1 MDCVLIGV
9 VMGVMLLGLRWFVYL
24 QGPRKRLPPGPRPL
38 PIIGNIHQL
47 GKNQTETLRQLAKT
61 YGPLMSICIGSVY
74 TVVASTPEMAM
85 ELLQRHGQVFSG
97 RTVPH
102 AMDVGGFSK
111 FSIFFGPAG
120 KEWRD
125 KRKVCKEILFSER
138 CLEESEGL
146 RQEMLQKLVD
156 HVEGHCDR
164 RDVVNIHDVVFMAN
178 LNLLLT
184 TIFSI
189 TSPDTTMELMKIMK
203 DFFSLFA
210 PNITDYFPILKV
222 LDPQGMKRKAKLSL
236 GKLLAKFRDFL
247 NHRLDHRRIN
257 PNNKKQDLL
266 EAIIDIT
273 QANDY
278 NITTQDIPYLLLEL
292 IVGGIDSN
300 SNMVEWIMTELLFNP
315 DKLERLKREIKSA
328 VGENGKIQE
337 ADIASLPYLQA
348 VIKETFRYHPPG
360 PLAVTQMSEA
370 DQEVNGYMIPKG
382 TQIVVNTWSMAK
394 DPSIWTD
401 PASFEPER
409 FLDNKLDF
417 KGQHFQLIPFGAG
430 RRICPGIPL
439 ATHILQMTTAV
450 LVHNFDWK
458 LEKDKDHPDHKEAM
472 FRINL
477 SKTTPLRAFPF

>member
-1 MDCVLIGV
+1 MNCVLIGV

-47 GKNQTETLRQLAKT
+47 GKNHTETLRQLAKT
-61 YGPLMSICIGSVY
+61 YGPLMSIRIGSVY

-97 RTVPH
+97 RTVPY

-156 HVEGHCDR
+156 HVESHCDR

-236 GKLLAKFRDFL
+236 GKLLAKFL
-247 NHRLDHRRIN
+247 
-257 PNNKKQDLL
+257 
-266 EAIIDIT
+266 
-273 QANDY
+273 
-278 NITTQDIPYLLLEL
+278 TT
-292 IVGGIDSN
+292 G
-300 SNMVEWIMTELLFNP
+300 WTTEGSTP
-315 DKLERLKREIKSA
+315 TTRS
-328 VGENGKIQE
+328 
-337 ADIASLPYLQA
+337 
-348 VIKETFRYHPPG
+348 
-360 PLAVTQMSEA
+360 
-370 DQEVNGYMIPKG
+370 
-382 TQIVVNTWSMAK
+382 
-394 DPSIWTD
+394 
-401 PASFEPER
+401 
-409 FLDNKLDF
+409 
-417 KGQHFQLIPFGAG
+417 
-430 RRICPGIPL
+430 RICSRQSSISPK
-439 ATHILQMTTAV
+439 QTTTT
-450 LVHNFDWK
+450 L
-458 LEKDKDHPDHKEAM
+458 PHKISLIY
-472 FRINL
+472 FSN
-477 SKTTPLRAFPF
+477 